1 MFGVCQQAT
10 YLFNDTLRNN
20 LLIAKPQATDEE
32 LERALERVGLKRLLA
47 RLPKG
52 LDTLLDE
59 AGLRFSG
66 GERHRVALA
75 RILLQDAPIVIL
87 DEPTVSLDPRTEHE
101 VLDTMFEVLEGKTVI
116 LITHH
121 LQGVS
126 DMDRVLFLESG
137 RIALD
142 GAPEELERNNQHY
155 QTLLELEQGF

>member
-20 LLIAKPQATDEE
+20 LFIAKPQATDEE

-87 DEPTVSLDPRTEHE
+87 DEPTVSLDPRTERE
-101 VLDTMFEVLEGKTVI
+101 VLDTMFEVLEGRTVI

-126 DMDRVLFLESG
+126 DMDRVLFLENG

-155 QTLLELEQGF
+155 RTLLELEQGF

>member
-1 MFGVCQQAT
+1 M
-10 YLFNDTLRNN
+10 
-20 LLIAKPQATDEE
+20 K
-32 LERALERVGLKRLLA
+32 KLLA

-52 LDTLLDE
+52 LDTVLDE

-101 VLDTMFEVLEGKTVI
+101 VLDTMFEVLASKTVV

-121 LQGVS
+121 LQEVS
-126 DMDRVLFLESG
+126 DMDRVLFLENG
-137 RIALD
+137 RIVLD
-142 GAPEELERNNQHY
+142 GAPEELERSNQHY
-155 QTLLELEQGF
+155 RALLELEQRF